1 MFQGKKILLG
11 VTGSIAAYKSL
22 LLVRLLIRE
31 GATVRVIQTPASRDF
46 VTSLSLSTLSR
57 HPVLSDLF
65 AADTWANHVELGRWA
80 DIFLIAPLSC
90 NTLAKMAQ
98 GLCDNLLLATYL
110 SAVCPVVVA
119 PAMDED
125 MWRHPSNRTN
135 LERLRSFGNLII
147 PVRNGEL
154 ASGLYGDGR
163 MAEPEEIMD
172 FVGGI
177 LKGKD
182 GGMPVDTRADAKGT
196 DESERE
202 TYPSLEG
209 YERVPNSVRNEVH
222 GRSSAGGEKGR
233 TTTDRDLAGKRVL
246 VTAGP
251 TYEAIDPV
259 RFIGNHSSGKM
270 GIALAEE
277 LAGRGAQ
284 VDLVLGPSV
293 LSTHQAGITTHR
305 VISAAEMY
313 NACMESFRKSD
324 IAIMSAAVADY
335 TPVEVAAEKIKKS
348 DSDSLMLEL
357 TRTKDILKA
366 LGDIKKKGQVLVG
379 FALETRD
386 EKAYALSKLQT
397 KNADLIVLN
406 SAKDEGAGFGVDT
419 NKITIFSKD
428 GQEWSYEQK
437 PKQQVAKDI
446 VDQVVKLL
454 YV

>member
-22 LLVRLLIRE
+22 FLVRLLIRE

-46 VTSLSLSTLSR
+46 VTPLSLSTLSR

-80 DIFLIAPLSC
+80 DILLIAPLSC

-125 MWRHPSNRTN
+125 MWRHPSTLAN

-147 PVRNGEL
+147 PVGTGEL

-163 MAEPEEIMD
+163 MAEPEGILD
-172 FVGGI
+172 FVAGV

-182 GGMPVDTRADAKGT
+182 GGVLV
-196 DESERE
+196 E
-202 TYPSLEG
+202 T
-209 YERVPNSVRNEVH
+209 
-222 GRSSAGGEKGR
+222 GGEEGQG
-233 TTTDRDLAGKRVL
+233 TTDRDLAGKRAL

-251 TYEAIDPV
+251 THEAIDPV

-284 VDLVLGPSV
+284 VDLVLGPSA
-293 LSTHQAGITTHR
+293 LSTHQQGITTHR

-313 NACMESFRKSD
+313 KACMASFTQSD
-324 IAIMSAAVADY
+324 ITIMSAAVADY
-335 TPVEVAAEKIKKS
+335 TPVKVAPEKIKKS
-348 DSDSLMLEL
+348 GSDGLVLEL

-379 FALETRD
+379 FALETRN
-386 EKAYALSKLQT
+386 EKAYALNKLQT

-406 SAKDEGAGFGVDT
+406 SAKDEGAGFGFDT

-454 YV
+454 YA